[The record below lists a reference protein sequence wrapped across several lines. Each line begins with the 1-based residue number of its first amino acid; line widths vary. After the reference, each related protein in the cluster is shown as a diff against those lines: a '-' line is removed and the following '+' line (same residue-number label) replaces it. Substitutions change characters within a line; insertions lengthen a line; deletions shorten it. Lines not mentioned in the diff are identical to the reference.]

1 VIDFNTAGPQRDFD
15 VIPNGE
21 IVVVQL
27 NIKPGNVGEGGL
39 LTRTKN
45 GDAEMISAELIV
57 IEGAHA
63 KRKLWERMLVDG
75 ATDGQKQ
82 AADITRNKLRAI
94 IECARGI
101 KPTDVSEAAK
111 KARMADYADFDGVR
125 FMCKV
130 GVEPEKNGYKA
141 KNFVREIITPDRSD
155 WHAIEQVAKQAATAT
170 TSTAGDVAA
179 PITKP
184 AWAR

>member
-1 VIDFNTAGPQRDFD
+1 MLNSNDAGPQRDFD
-15 VIPNGE
+15 TIPEGE
-21 IVVVQL
+21 IVVVQM

-82 AADITRNKLRAI
+82 AANITRNKLRAI
-94 IECARGI
+94 LECARGI
-101 KPTDVSEAAK
+101 KPADASEAAK
-111 KARMADYADFDGVR
+111 KARMADYADFDGLR

-130 GVEPEKNGYKA
+130 GVEPANGSYKA
-141 KNFVREIITPDRSD
+141 KNFIREVVTPDLSG
-155 WHAIEQVAKQAATAT
+155 WHAIEQVPKQAATAT
-170 TSTAGDVAA
+170 TSTISNVA
-179 PITKP
+179 PIAKP
-184 AWAR
+184 EWAR